1 MSTSSA
7 AIANLAL
14 AHLGSSAVVITT
26 LSTDTT
32 LEGKALR
39 AFYETA
45 RRETLMAHAWHCAQK
60 SAALTLVEA
69 VDDTLPEW
77 VYKYRV
83 PEDCLMPQRIKWGG
97 IRSPTPGQR
106 IPFAVRRDTESTT
119 YDAGVTY
126 TVGQYAES
134 SSIWYRALRT
144 TINDTPVS
152 STSDWVTIAA
162 PTTPDGVPPE
172 WLFCDVEDAE
182 LEYTMNLTDTRYFTP
197 DLDNAIAA
205 KLAFYAA
212 PKITTGDPNTR
223 AEMAQLWDFLIRQAR
238 SNDFHAEQQDPA
250 PMSSF
255 EAARYQ

>member
-1 MSTSSA
+1 MSASSA
-7 AIANLAL
+7 TIANLAL
-14 AHLGSSAVVITT
+14 AHLGTSSVVITNLT
-26 LSTDTT
+26 TDTT

-60 SAALTLVEA
+60 TVALTLIEA
-69 VDDTLPEW
+69 VDDTVPEW

-83 PEDCLMPQRIKWGG
+83 PEDCLMPQRIKYAG
-97 IRSPTPGQR
+97 IRNPVPGQR
-106 IPFAVRRDTESTT
+106 IPYVVRKDTESTT
-119 YDAGVTY
+119 YDAGTTY

-134 SSIWYRALRT
+134 ASIWYRALRT
-144 TINDTPVS
+144 TVGDTPVS

-172 WLFCDVEDAE
+172 WLFCDVASAE
-182 LEYTMNLTDTRYFTP
+182 IEYTMNLTDTRFYTP

-205 KLAFYAA
+205 KMAFYAA
-212 PKITTGDPNTR
+212 PKIARDR
-223 AEMAQLWDFLIRQAR
+223 QADMAQLWNFLIRQAR
-238 SNDFHAEQQDPA
+238 ANDVQTEERDPA

-255 EAARYQ
+255 EAARYA